1 MVRVMARQQQNERQM
16 QSLPNYFHA
25 PQRRALKPARP
36 YSRRSDRNTQTR
48 QIMTLARPLE
58 NNTNETGQFMSAL
71 VGFLRRHGYLPGTEN
86 GYQPANDSAV
96 IFYRL
101 GRSDQRL
108 SLRRDLEPW
117 TITSATRDANG
128 IWHSDSEPQAVRDFV
143 VELQTSANEMAGGK
157 HGDIWPMFGSAL
169 NDALRKSYGWVARLE
184 HTSADGSQQV
194 IMIGSEA
201 TGVQCRLTL
210 AIGGD
215 KTGDATLEMLSH
227 GEPSEWLPLDS
238 ARISDLVRT
247 KDRIQAVA
255 TFLRL
260 A

>member
-1 MVRVMARQQQNERQM
+1 M

-117 TITSATRDANG
+117 TITSATRDENG
-128 IWHSDSEPQAVRDFV
+128 IWQSDAEPQAVRDFV
-143 VELQTSANEMAGGK
+143 VELQTAANNMASGEAV
-157 HGDIWPMFGSAL
+157 DTIWPLFGAAL

-184 HTSADGSQQV
+184 HTSEDGSQQV

-210 AIGGD
+210 GITGD
-215 KTGDATLEMLSH
+215 KDGDATLEMLSH
-227 GEPSEWLPLDS
+227 GAPSEWLPLDNTRV
-238 ARISDLVRT
+238 AKLLRA
-247 KDRIQAVA
+247 KDPVKAVA
-255 TFLRL
+255 EFLRL